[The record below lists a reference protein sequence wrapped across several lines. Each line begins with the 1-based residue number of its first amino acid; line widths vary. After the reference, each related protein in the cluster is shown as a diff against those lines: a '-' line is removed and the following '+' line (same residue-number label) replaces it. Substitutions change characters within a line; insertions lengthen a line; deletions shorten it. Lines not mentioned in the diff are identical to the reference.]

1 MTLDPTEYYAAR
13 GITEKWVMEQRGLER
28 TDEGILIPFYSLP
41 DGLPSGYEV
50 RLDVPT
56 EDGRKFTRP
65 YGQRASL
72 NIHPS
77 QVEALRDHGQPLFIV
92 EGTTRADAL
101 AQRGIPAVSVAG
113 CWGFM
118 SGKEAL
124 ADFDSLT
131 VRGREV
137 IIGLDGDVLTN
148 PDVNAA
154 LHRLGLLMQRKGAA
168 SVDALV
174 LPDNQGL
181 DDWLAGGGSVL
192 NLARHQQSLEAVA
205 VLKPKKLNPAQRA
218 RRIVGDIND
227 TVLAERFVNGE
238 HNRLRYLYRVGSWAT
253 YADGRW
259 VQEAGDAMA
268 RSQVTDMMID
278 IAERFKDDSD
288 VRDMLLSSNKV
299 SSVTLAVKSNAK
311 AHGDPEEFD
320 KDPWLFNVAN
330 GTLDLRTGMLMD
342 HDPLNLLWGKSPT
355 AWNLNA
361 VAPRFHRFMEEIIP
375 DPATRRT
382 VQEILGASLPGVTL
396 AEILPVFIGT
406 GRNGKSVLLNTV
418 GAVLGNEFFGVVDK
432 QLLTGSRFEAHPENV
447 MSLRGKR
454 LVFASETE
462 AGEKFAAS
470 NIKMLTGGDHLRGR
484 FMRENTQ
491 TFKPTHSMV
500 LVTNNEPRVD
510 DTGAAIWARLKRI
523 PFTVSFLGREDPML
537 TEKLGREHEGILRWL
552 VDGLHRVLANGSKI
566 DFSDEVTASTD
577 GWKQSENSLLGFVQS
592 GLVVNDPLGK
602 IPSSEFNSL
611 YGGWCADNDTRPLR
625 TTALKREM
633 LSLGYTKDDNYKSR
647 GWAGLRVPDGVGGSL
662 TESLTELELAMSGK
676 NPQVKGPFS
685 SYPDGADGVKAYSH
699 SLGEIPGQLDLF
711 SQEQGQDMAQLR
723 QVRKADQQTPRSEP
737 LSDPLTESS
746 TPSDSHPTP
755 SDSVRPYN
763 QVDRW
768 AHTKLGPDDLTPI
781 VAKWASLL
789 RSVAEPCDREI
800 FDDIM
805 SRPNRPR
812 DRAKEDALSKY
823 TLTLSELVDLAEG
836 QDLPRSPL
844 DLRRSLYRVREELDT
859 NYGLGVYLRR
869 TDGPIGQF
877 RRDKKDKS
885 DKGKE
890 ALLICEWM

>member
-13 GITEKWVMEQRGLER
+13 GVTEKWVMEQRGLR
-28 TDEGILIPFYSLP
+28 RGDEGILIPFYSLP
-41 DGLPSGYEV
+41 DGLPSGYEI
-50 RLDVPT
+50 RLDMPT
-56 EDGRKFTRP
+56 DDGRKFTRP
-65 YGQRASL
+65 FGQRAGL

-77 QVEALRDHGQPLFIV
+77 QVEALKDHGQPLFVV

-124 ADFDSLT
+124 PDFDSLT
-131 VRGREV
+131 VRGRDV

-154 LHRLGLLMQRKGAA
+154 LHRLGALMQRKGAA

-174 LPDNQGL
+174 LPDQQGL
-181 DDWLAGGGSVL
+181 DDWLAAGGSVL

-227 TVLAERFVNGE
+227 TVLAERFATGE
-238 HNRLRYLYRVGSWAT
+238 YNQLKYLYRVGSWAT
-253 YADGRW
+253 FTDGRW
-259 VQEAGDAMA
+259 VQEAGDAIA
-268 RSQVTDMMID
+268 RSQVTGMMID

-299 SSVTLAVKSNAK
+299 SSVVLAVKSNARVH
-311 AHGDPEEFD
+311 ADPEEFD
-320 KDPWLFNVAN
+320 HNPWLFNVAN
-330 GTLDLRTGMLMD
+330 GTLNLRSGELKD
-342 HDPLNLLWGKSPT
+342 HSPADLLWGKSPV
-355 AWNLNA
+355 AWNPDA
-361 VAPRFHRFMEEIIP
+361 MAPRFTRFIEEILP

-382 VQEILGASLPGVTL
+382 VQEILGASLPGITL

-418 GAVLGNEFFGVVDK
+418 GAVLGQDFFGVVDK

-447 MSLRGKR
+447 MNLRGKR

-462 AGEKFAAS
+462 AGEKFAAA

-552 VDGLHRVLANGSKI
+552 VEGLHRVLANDGKI
-566 DFSDEVTASTD
+566 DFSDEVTTSTS
-577 GWKQSENSLLGFVQS
+577 GWQRSENSLLGFVQS

-602 IPSSEFNSL
+602 IASSDFNSL
-611 YGGWCADNDTRPLR
+611 YGGWCADNEARPLR

-633 LSLGYTKDDNYKSR
+633 LSLGYTKDDNYKTR
-647 GWAGLRVPDGVGGSL
+647 GWAGLRIPDGVGANL
-662 TESLTELELAMSGK
+662 TESLTELESTMSGK

-685 SYPDGADGVKAYSH
+685 SDPDGADGVKASSH
-699 SLGEIPGQLDLF
+699 SLGEIPGQLELF
-711 SQEQGQDMAQLR
+711 SLEQGQESAQLR
-723 QVRKADQQTPRSEP
+723 QDRQATEQTPRSEP
-737 LSDPLTESS
+737 LSAPLTESP
-746 TPSDSHPTP
+746 TTSDHTPTP
-755 SDSVRPYN
+755 SGSVRPYN

-768 AHTKLGPDDLTPI
+768 AHTGITPEDLTPI
-781 VAKWASLL
+781 VTKWANLL
-789 RSVAEPCDREI
+789 RTVAEECDREV

-812 DRAKEDALSKY
+812 NRAKEEALSKY
-823 TLTLSELVDLAEG
+823 TLTLNELCELAEG
-836 QDLPRSPL
+836 SGLPTAPY
-844 DLRRSLYRVREELDT
+844 DLRRSLYRVREALDT
-859 NYGLGVYLRR
+859 DHGLGVYLRR
-869 TDGPIGQF
+869 TDGPIGQY

>member
-1 MTLDPTEYYAAR
+1 VTLDPTEYYATR
-13 GITEKWVMEQRGLER
+13 GVTEKWVMEQRGLTRVE
-28 TDEGILIPFYSLP
+28 DGIMIPFYSLP
-41 DGLPSGYEV
+41 DGLPSGYEI
-50 RLDVPT
+50 RLDMPT
-56 EDGRKFTRP
+56 EEGRKFTRP

-77 QVEALRDHGQPLFIV
+77 QVDALKDHGQPLFIV

-131 VRGREV
+131 VRGRDV

-148 PDVNAA
+148 PDVNSA
-154 LHRLGLLMQRKGAA
+154 LHRLGLLMQRKGAS

-181 DDWLAGGGSVL
+181 DDWLAAGGSVL
-192 NLARHQQSLEAVA
+192 NLARHQQALDSVA

-238 HNRLRYLYRVGSWAT
+238 HNNLRYLYRVGSWAT
-253 YADGRW
+253 YAEGRW

-299 SSVTLAVKSNAK
+299 SSVTLAVKSNSK
-311 AHGDPEEFD
+311 AHGDPEDFD
-320 KDPWLFNVAN
+320 KDPWLLNVAN
-330 GTLDLRTGMLMD
+330 GTLNLRSGELND
-342 HDPLNLLWGKSPT
+342 HNPLNLLWGKSPT
-355 AWNLNA
+355 AWNPDA
-361 VAPRFHRFMEEIIP
+361 MAPRFHRFMEEIMP

-418 GAVLGNEFFGVVDK
+418 GAVLGQDFFGVVDK

-552 VDGLHRVLANGSKI
+552 VEGLHRVLANGSKI

-592 GLVVNDPLGK
+592 GTVMLDPAGK
-602 IPSSEFNSL
+602 ITSVDFNERYS
-611 YGGWCADNDTRPLR
+611 GWCGDNDVRPLR

-633 LSLGYTKDDNYKSR
+633 AVLGCAPYRTKAER
-647 GWAGLRVPDGVGGSL
+647 GWLGLMVGDGVEVMTELVTEPDGTTSS
-662 TESLTELELAMSGK
+662 E
-676 NPQVKGPFS
+676 NPQVKGHIDLIG
-685 SYPDGADGVKAYSH
+685 DGGDGVKAYSH
-699 SLGEIPGQLDLF
+699 SLGETPGQLSLF
-711 SQEQGQDMAQLR
+711 SEDVELKEPQLR
-723 QVRKADQQTPRSEP
+723 HQRHPEGQTPRSEA
-737 LSDPLTESS
+737 LSTEVTES
-746 TPSDSHPTP
+746 PTMSP
-755 SDSVRPYN
+755 GDGVRPYN

-781 VAKWASLL
+781 ITKWASLL
-789 RSVAEPCDREI
+789 RSVAEACDREV

-812 DRAKEDALSKY
+812 SRAKEEALSKY
-823 TLTLSELVDLAEG
+823 TITLEELSDLAEG
-836 QDLPRSPL
+836 HDLPRDPY

-859 NYGLGVYLRR
+859 QHGLGVYLRR
-869 TDGPIGQF
+869 TDGPIGQY